1 MSKGIT
7 RRCLIESS
15 IFGLGGLALQ
25 GCAKEN
31 DESILTHLAAL
42 PEIRRVGRAYLAA
55 NPSENDAG
63 RLAEQL
69 GLERDWSRVEEDI
82 REDYRNGR
90 VTPLAGWPISRTEGR
105 LYALAS
111 LQAGR

>member
-1 MSKGIT
+1 MSKEIT
-7 RRCLIESS
+7 RRRLIEWSL
-15 IFGLGGLALQ
+15 FGLGGLALQ
-25 GCAKEN
+25 GCARGN
-31 DESILTHLAAL
+31 DESILAHLAAL
-42 PEIRRVGRAYLAA
+42 PGIRRVGRVYLAA

-63 RLAEQL
+63 RLAELL
-69 GLERDWSRVEEDI
+69 GLERDWSRVEEEI

-90 VTPLAGWPISRTEGR
+90 VTPLAGWSISRTEGR

>member
-7 RRCLIESS
+7 RRRLIEWS
-15 IFGLGGLALQ
+15 IFGLGGLAFQ
-25 GCAKEN
+25 GCVKEN
-31 DESILTHLAAL
+31 DESILTHLAAS
-42 PEIRRVGRAYLAA
+42 PAVRRVGRGYLAA

-69 GLERDWSRVEEDI
+69 GLERSWSLVEEDI

-90 VTPLAGWPISRTEGR
+90 VTPLAGWPISQTEGR

-111 LQAGR
+111 LQVGR